1 MPHISIKH
9 LPAPLTDEQA
19 TALVDAVSDA
29 VRTAFAVP
37 DDVISIAVEAVPKDD
52 WHETVYVPEIVNR
65 AGLLRKKPNY

>member
-9 LPAPLTDEQA
+9 LPAPLTDEQT

-37 DDVISIAVEAVPKDD
+37 DDVISIAVEAVPKDE
-52 WHETVYVPEIVNR
+52 WHEAVYLPEIVNR